1 MALPDTAAFLIFQ
14 VDNQLGTGPD
24 LPASTLCVTRP
35 TSLWANTTL
44 PAASGL
50 QSETRQMDGVG
61 SYSFAYTYNLAGELQ
76 RSYIYAGTPPLAT
89 QEGTGSQVRWEH
101 RDMTNVSVY
110 RTYTDS
116 SASAGEY
123 ARFGVPAPC
132 ELRSKVQGF
141 SS

>member
-1 MALPDTAAFLIFQ
+1 VRSTALGGQ
-14 VDNQLGTGPD
+14 VLLEVN
-24 LPASTLCVTRP
+24 S
-35 TSLWANTTL
+35 
-44 PAASGL
+44 SG
-50 QSETRQMDGVG
+50 QK
-61 SYSFAYTYNLAGELQ
+61 Q
-76 RSYIYAGTPPLAT
+76 RSYIYAGTVPLAT

-101 RDMTNVSVY
+101 RDPTNVSVY

-123 ARFGVPAPC
+123 DPLGVPAPC